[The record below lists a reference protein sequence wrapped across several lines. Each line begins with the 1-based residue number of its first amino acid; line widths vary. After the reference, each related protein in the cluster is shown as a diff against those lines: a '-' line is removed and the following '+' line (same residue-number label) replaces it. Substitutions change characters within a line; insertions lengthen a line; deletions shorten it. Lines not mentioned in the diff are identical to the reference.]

1 MLNKVDGGENLRDLR
16 IFEANRL
23 QLLQNETQNLK

>member
-1 MLNKVDGGENLRDLR
+1 MLNKADEGENLRDLG